1 MQMTETIT
9 LRTGQGD
16 GLPYLFVATSEAE
29 MTAAGFEPVV
39 VSRIAPRLGN
49 EDFLAVAS
57 VAPVPVW
64 VGGVKTESDS
74 MYRLQG
80 HRALGA
86 KCRGGLNGEKVAEAA
101 VRFAPSIGKE
111 EALALIE
118 GIVLSHYQFLR
129 YRTGDRAK
137 PNALKTLHVS
147 GGNLSQS
154 DLDALTRLCQ
164 AVCHARDLVNEPVL
178 TLTATAMGQ
187 RAVELGR
194 WAGFDVNVIDR
205 AGIEAL
211 GMGGLLGV
219 NRGSVE
225 PPVFIVMEYRP
236 KAPRNEKPV
245 VLVGKGVVYDTGGYN
260 IKTDGHMSTMKC
272 DMGGGAAVIGTLT
285 ALALAKSD
293 LHVVGL
299 VPTTDNRIDGK
310 ALVADDVITMMDGTT
325 VEIQNTDA
333 EGRLIL
339 ADALHYAKRYEPQ
352 LVIDLATLTGA
363 AAAITGFHGIVAV
376 GSAPEQLIR
385 LVASGERVYERIMP
399 LPMWREHDDMLRS
412 DIADMRNI
420 GGPVAGAITA
430 GAFLRRFTDY
440 PWIHLDIAGP
450 AFMKDD
456 VDYRL
461 KGGTGVGVRLL
472 SDFLS
477 SI

>member
-1 MQMTETIT
+1 
-9 LRTGQGD
+9 
-16 GLPYLFVATSEAE
+16 
-29 MTAAGFEPVV
+29 
-39 VSRIAPRLGN
+39 
-49 EDFLAVAS
+49 
-57 VAPVPVW
+57 
-64 VGGVKTESDS
+64 
-74 MYRLQG
+74 
-80 HRALGA
+80 
-86 KCRGGLNGEKVAEAA
+86 
-101 VRFAPSIGKE
+101 
-111 EALALIE
+111 
-118 GIVLSHYQFLR
+118 
-129 YRTGDRAK
+129 
-137 PNALKTLHVS
+137 
-147 GGNLSQS
+147 
-154 DLDALTRLCQ
+154 
-164 AVCHARDLVNEPVL
+164 
-178 TLTATAMGQ
+178 
-187 RAVELGR
+187 
-194 WAGFDVNVIDR
+194 
-205 AGIEAL
+205 
-211 GMGGLLGV
+211 MGGLLGV

-236 KAPRNEKPV
+236 TSPRNEKPV

-285 ALALAKSD
+285 ALALANSD

-339 ADALHYAKRYEPQ
+339 ADALHYAKRYGPQ

-363 AAAITGFHGIVAV
+363 AAAITGYHGIVAV
-376 GSAPEQLIR
+376 GSAPDQLAR
-385 LVASGERVYERIMP
+385 LVASGDKVYERIMP

>member
-1 MQMTETIT
+1 MNNTTT
-9 LRTGQGD
+9 LKS
-16 GLPYLFVATSEAE
+16 GLGEGFPYLLVCSSQAE
-29 MTAAGFEPVV
+29 LASAGFETATVN
-39 VSRIAPRLGN
+39 RISPRVGK

-64 VGGVKTESDS
+64 VGGVKSETDR

-101 VRFAPSIGKE
+101 VRFAPSIGKD
-111 EALALIE
+111 EALALVE

-137 PNALKTLHVS
+137 PNSLTTLHVS
-147 GGNLSQS
+147 GGNLTQT
-154 DLDALTRLCQ
+154 DLDALTKLCQ

-178 TLTATAMGQ
+178 TLSATVMGQ
-187 RAVELGR
+187 RAVDLGK
-194 WAGFDVNVIDR
+194 WAGFNVNVIDKK
-205 AGIEAL
+205 GIEAL

-219 NRGSVE
+219 NRGSVD
-225 PPVFIVMEYRP
+225 PPVFIVMDYKP
-236 KAPRNEKPV
+236 NAPRNTKPV

-260 IKTDGHMSTMKC
+260 IKTNGNMSTMKC

-285 ALALAKSD
+285 AMALAKSD
-293 LHVVGL
+293 VHVVGL

-363 AAAITGFHGIVAV
+363 AAAITGHLGSVAV
-376 GSAPEQLIR
+376 GTATEQIAK
-385 LVASGERVYERIMP
+385 LVAHGDEVYERIMP
-399 LPMWREHDDMLRS
+399 LPMWREYDEMLKS

-420 GGPVAGAITA
+420 GGPVGGAITA
-430 GAFLRRFTDY
+430 GAFLKRFTDY

-456 VDYRL
+456 SDYRL

-472 SDFLS
+472 SSFLG